1 MNDAMD
7 RSQQVQKDHDRI
19 ISTGRGLFESYKQ
32 FSNPV
37 MEAYEKAK
45 RPLTNTMQ
53 SSLGHCYNNLESE
66 IRSKLSAGPMAGM
79 LNESAAGATTSNDI
93 AFTNWAFQLV
103 SAILPNLIAEEIFS
117 VQPME
122 RRKAQIFYLDIIAE
136 SNKGQVKINDKLASA
151 ESGFNADPTYPL
163 QQVSEEDWG
172 TGDGGHWGYVGNADY
187 LPCLPGTFE
196 IRALA
201 IDGTEMVLVDDGEGH
216 FTGDVRIGGTNTI
229 SYPDGAFEVSFVK
242 NVASGATI
250 LATYEY
256 DMKLMPEETPKIRLT
271 ITDKF
276 INAIYATLGAIWIMH
291 AGYDLQKAHGIDGR
305 EVLMQTQ
312 AGLIRRAIDMYLLQR
327 IRLGAKGG
335 NFSYPYTAPTGVSK
349 QAHYEALQFKLREM
363 STTIAKNTRMNAGNL
378 IVCGQMA
385 FVLIAGLQGFKQRG
399 NLTDSP
405 QGPYIAGTWNEYTVV
420 YAPDYPIDEFVMGYK
435 GSNYLTSNFVY
446 APYMPFF
453 TSEITWLNFFEG
465 YQGTGSAFGAHMIR
479 PKGYVSGKIE
489 MT

>member
-1 MNDAMD
+1 MNALE
-7 RSQQVQKDHDRI
+7 RSAQVQKEHDRI

-32 FSNPV
+32 FSTPV
-37 MEAYEKAK
+37 QEAFAEKK
-45 RPLTNTMQ
+45 RVLSPSMQ
-53 SSLGHCYNNLESE
+53 SSLGFCYKNLEE
-66 IRSKLSAGPMAGM
+66 GIREKLSSGPMAGLM
-79 LNESAAGATTSNDI
+79 EAAAGATTSNDI

-136 SNKGQVKINDKLASA
+136 SKKGQVAINNKLASA
-151 ESGFNADPTYPL
+151 EAGFNADPTYPL
-163 QQVSEEDWG
+163 QQVADEDWG
-172 TGDGGHWGYVGNADY
+172 TGTGAEDTYSGNHDY
-187 LPCLPGTFE
+187 TPGLPGTYTL
-196 IRALA
+196 RALNA
-201 IDGTEMVLVDDGEGH
+201 AGIEMVVTDDGEGK
-216 FTGDVRIGGTNTI
+216 FIGDIAAGTNTI
-229 SYPDGAFEVSFVK
+229 TYSNGAYDVTFSA
-242 NVASGATI
+242 NVANGAI
-250 LATYEY
+250 VYATYEY
-256 DMKLMPEETPKIRLT
+256 DMKIMPELTPKIRLT

-276 INAIYATLGAIWIMH
+276 INAIYATLGSIWIMH

-327 IRLGAKGG
+327 IRTGATGG
-335 NFSYPYTAPTGVSK
+335 SFSYPYTAPTGVSK
-349 QAHYEALQFKLREM
+349 QAHYEAIQFKLREM

-378 IVCGQMA
+378 IVCGQIP
-385 FVLIAGLQGFKQRG
+385 FTIIAGLQGFQKRG
-399 NLTDSP
+399 DLTDSP

-420 YAPDYPIDEFVMGYK
+420 YAPDYPIDEFVMGHK

-465 YQGTGSAFGAHMIR
+465 YQGTGAAFGAHMIR
-479 PKGYVSGKIE
+479 SAGYVNGKIE